1 MAAVSTWKSSGAVV
15 LPSPTGP
22 CAVAVN
28 PVVNKIYLAHGG
40 AAIVTVIDGSTE
52 ATTVVVGTNPRRL
65 GVNPTANKIYVPN
78 LSGGNVTV
86 IDGATKLDRGGAGNK
101 PFAEAVNLL
110 TNKICGQPGRLR
122 QRRHR
127 DGN

>member
-1 MAAVSTWKSSGAVV
+1 M
-15 LPSPTGP
+15 
-22 CAVAVN
+22 
-28 PVVNKIYLAHGG
+28 
-40 AAIVTVIDGSTE
+40 
-52 ATTVVVGTNPRRL
+52 VVVGTNPRRL

-86 IDGATKLDRGGAGNK
+86 IDGATKLDRVGGAGNK
-101 PFAEAVNLL
+101 PFAVAVKLL